1 MVETVELKGYLEN
14 NFLIFDGAMGTI
26 LQSLG
31 LKVGELP
38 EIVNIKEPEKVLEVH
53 KRYINA
59 GAKVITT
66 NTFGANELKLKDTG
80 FEVEEIISSAV
91 SNAKEAIKNE
101 DVFIALDIGPIGR
114 LLEPMGDLKFERAYE
129 IFKRQIVQGVNSGV
143 DLILIETM
151 TDLYEAKAA
160 ILAAKEN
167 SNLPVFCTMSFQ
179 EDGRTFT
186 GCTALTMTTVLQ
198 GLGVDALGVNC
209 SLGPKE
215 MEPIISEI
223 LKVSKIPVM
232 VQANAGIPRIYN
244 GDTIY
249 DISPKEFAF
258 YSRKFLENGV
268 KIIGGC
274 CGTNDEYIKSITK
287 ELNHIKIQKRETQ
300 CLSTVCT
307 PTKAVTIEG
316 IRVIGERINPTGKK
330 LFKEA
335 LRENNIDYILKE
347 AISQVEAGADILD
360 INVGLPEIDEE
371 KTMVKV
377 IKEIQSILDVPLQID
392 SNDPKVIESALR
404 VYNGKAIVN
413 SVNGED
419 KLLKEILPIVKKYG
433 AAVIG
438 LTLDNKGIPSGAKER
453 FKIAEKI
460 VKTAQG
466 YGIGKEDIYIDC
478 LTLTAAAQQKDVEE
492 TLKVL
497 TLVKEK
503 LNVRTVLGV
512 SNVSF
517 GLPNR
522 KLLNRTF
529 LAASLMAGLSLPII
543 DPMDKEMMGTV
554 RASKV
559 FRNEDIG
566 AVEYIECYKDITN
579 DKKQLNKDNASDDL
593 FNIIL
598 KGLKGNAKDATVAL
612 LNNKEPLDV
621 VNEYIVPALDLMGK
635 KYEGGEIFLPQLI
648 QSAETVKKSFEVIK
662 EKVKESSDLP
672 ICNGKIILATV
683 KGDIHDIGKNIVKV
697 LLESYGF
704 EVMDLGKNVSK
715 EVIIEEAIKNN
726 IKLIGLS
733 ALMTTTVKSME
744 DTIKDLKRF
753 HPKCKVMV
761 GGAVLNKEYA
771 DMIYADYYAK
781 DANESVE
788 IAKEFFNEYNYGF

>member
-1 MVETVELKGYLEN
+1 MELKRYLEK

-31 LKVGELP
+31 LKAGELP
-38 EIVNIKEPEKVLEVH
+38 EILNIKEPEKVIEVH

-59 GAKVITT
+59 GSKVITT

-80 FEVEEIISSAV
+80 FKVEAVISTAV

-101 DVFIALDIGPIGR
+101 EVFIALDIGPIGR
-114 LLEPMGDLKFERAYE
+114 LLEPMGDLSFERAYE
-129 IFKRQIVQGVNSGV
+129 IFKRQIIQGVRSGV

-160 ILAAKEN
+160 VLAAKEN

-179 EDGRTFT
+179 EDGRTFS
-186 GCTALTMTTVLQ
+186 GCTALAMTTVLQ

-215 MEPIISEI
+215 IEPIISEI

-232 VQANAGIPRIYN
+232 VQANAGIPRICN
-244 GDTIY
+244 GETTY
-249 DISPKEFAF
+249 DISPKEFAL
-258 YSRKFLENGV
+258 YSRKYLEKGV

-287 ELNHIKIQKRETQ
+287 ELNDIKIQKRETKDM
-300 CLSTVCT
+300 SAVCT
-307 PTKAVTIEG
+307 PTKVVLIEG
-316 IRVIGERINPTGKK
+316 IKVIGERINPTGKR

-335 LRENNIDYILKE
+335 LRNNDIDYILRE
-347 AISQVEAGADILD
+347 AILQVEAGADILD

-371 KTMVKV
+371 KTMIKV
-377 IKEIQSILDVPLQID
+377 IKEIQAILDVPLQID

-404 VYNGKAIVN
+404 IYNGKAIVN

-419 KLLKEILPIVKKYG
+419 KVLDTILPIVKKYG

-460 VKTAQG
+460 VKRAED

-478 LTLTAAAQQKDVEE
+478 LTLTAAAQQKEVEE
-492 TLKVL
+492 TLSAI

-522 KLLNRTF
+522 RLLNRTF
-529 LAASLMAGLSLPII
+529 LSASLMAGLSLPII
-543 DPMDKEMMGTV
+543 DPMDKDMMDTV
-554 RASKV
+554 KASKV
-559 FRNEDIG
+559 FRNDDVG
-566 AVEYIECYKDITN
+566 SVEYIECYKDIIN
-579 DKKQLNKDNASDDL
+579 DKKQLEKEAVDDDL
-593 FNIIL
+593 SSIIL
-598 KGLKGNAKDATVAL
+598 KGLKGEAKYATCSL
-612 LNNKEPLDV
+612 LNDKKPLEI
-621 VNEYIVPALDLMGK
+621 VNQYIVPALDLMGK
-635 KYEGGEIFLPQLI
+635 RYEKGEIFLPQLI
-648 QSAETVKKSFEVIK
+648 QSAETVKKSFDVIK
-662 EKVKESSDLP
+662 EEIKEKSDLP

-704 EVMDLGKNVSK
+704 EVLDLGKDVSK
-715 EVIIEEAIKNN
+715 EIIIEEAIKNN

-744 DTIKDLKRF
+744 DTIKDLKSLN
-753 HPKCKVMV
+753 PQCKVMV

-771 DMIYADYYAK
+771 DMIGADYYAK

-788 IAKEFFNEYNYGF
+788 IAKEFFKERN

>member
-1 MVETVELKGYLEN
+1 MVRDVELKRYLEK

-31 LKVGELP
+31 LKAGELP
-38 EIVNIKEPEKVLEVH
+38 EILNIKEPEKVIEVH

-59 GAKVITT
+59 GSKVITT

-80 FEVEEIISSAV
+80 FKVEEVISTAV

-101 DVFIALDIGPIGR
+101 EVFIALDIGPIGR
-114 LLEPMGDLKFERAYE
+114 LLEPMGDLSFERAYE
-129 IFKRQIVQGVNSGV
+129 IFKRQIIQGVRSGV

-160 ILAAKEN
+160 VLAAKEN

-179 EDGRTFT
+179 EDGRTFS
-186 GCTALTMTTVLQ
+186 GCTALAMTTVLQ

-215 MEPIISEI
+215 IEPIINEI
-223 LKVSKIPVM
+223 LKVSKVPVM
-232 VQANAGIPRIYN
+232 VQANAGIPRICN
-244 GDTIY
+244 GEIIY
-249 DISPKEFAF
+249 DISPKEFALCSGK
-258 YSRKFLENGV
+258 YLEKGV

-287 ELNHIKIQKRETQ
+287 ELNDIKIQKRETKDMGA
-300 CLSTVCT
+300 VCT
-307 PTKAVTIEG
+307 PTKVVLIEG
-316 IRVIGERINPTGKK
+316 IKVIGERINPTGKR

-335 LRENNIDYILKE
+335 LRNNDIDYILRE
-347 AISQVEAGADILD
+347 AILQVEAGADILD

-371 KTMVKV
+371 KTMIKV

-404 VYNGKAIVN
+404 IYNGKAIVN

-419 KLLKEILPIVKKYG
+419 KVLDTILPIVKKYG

-460 VKTAQG
+460 VKRAED

-478 LTLTAAAQQKDVEE
+478 LTLTAAAQQKEVEE
-492 TLKVL
+492 TLRAI

-522 KLLNRTF
+522 RLLNRTF
-529 LAASLMAGLSLPII
+529 LSASLMAGLSLPII
-543 DPMDKEMMGTV
+543 DPMDKDMMDTV
-554 RASKV
+554 KASKV
-559 FRNEDIG
+559 FRNDDVG
-566 AVEYIECYKDITN
+566 SVEYIECYKDIIN
-579 DKKQLNKDNASDDL
+579 DKKQLEKEAVDDDL
-593 FNIIL
+593 SSIIL
-598 KGLKGNAKDATVAL
+598 KGLKGEAKYATCSL
-612 LNNKEPLDV
+612 LNDKKPLEI
-621 VNEYIVPALDLMGK
+621 VNQYIVPALDLMGK
-635 KYEGGEIFLPQLI
+635 RYEKGEIFLPQLI
-648 QSAETVKKSFEVIK
+648 QSAETVKKSFDVIK
-662 EKVKESSDLP
+662 EEIKEKSDLP

-704 EVMDLGKNVSK
+704 EVLDLGKDVSK
-715 EVIIEEAIKNN
+715 EIIIEEAIKNN

-744 DTIKDLKRF
+744 DTIKYLKSLN
-753 HPKCKVMV
+753 PQCKVMV

-771 DMIYADYYAK
+771 DMIGADYYAK

-788 IAKEFFNEYNYGF
+788 IAKEFFKERN